1 MRVKILDGKNTI
13 GGTKILV
20 EINKQNFF
28 LDYGRNFKEWGKFFE
43 EFISPRQKT
52 GIFDLWR
59 LNLIPKFS
67 GIYREDLILKE
78 FKREINR
85 YPKLEI
91 SAVLLSHAHLDH
103 SGFISLLSKEIP
115 IVSDRITEMVLKAY
129 EETGQATF
137 YNELQFLKIKEE
149 KDGKLESVRNLH
161 KERTFLYPEEGE
173 IAINGIKIKI
183 FPVDHSVPGA
193 VAFGIET
200 ERGWIVYTGDI
211 RFHGKNKE
219 TSKKFVRWAKNVKP
233 YLLITEGTRA
243 GSTKEKIT
251 EDDVYNSSME
261 VIKKN
266 EGKLIIADFG
276 PRNIER
282 LLTFF
287 DITKDSKRK
296 FVVLVQDAYLMH
308 LLKDT
313 DENFRILNDEG
324 FLILD
329 EKRSDKLKWIKEM
342 KKLYSNKFI
351 KMEEIGKNPGDF
363 VLCFS
368 IYNLKNLLD
377 IDLKDGVY
385 IYSSSEAYTEE
396 QAIDMVR
403 LKNWLDFFN
412 ISIYGFDI
420 DESGVPVPLGKFH
433 ASGHAPFEDILWM
446 INEIQPENLMP
457 VHTERLDL
465 FYKNIRN
472 IKIVDEI

>member
-1 MRVKILDGKNTI
+1 MHVKVLDGKNTI
-13 GGTKILV
+13 GGTKILL
-20 EINKQNFF
+20 ETDKQNFF
-28 LDYGRNFKEWGKFFE
+28 LDFGRNFKKWEKYFE

-52 GIFDLWR
+52 GIFDLWK

-67 GIYREDLILKE
+67 GIYREDLILKK
-78 FKREINR
+78 FKSEVNK

-103 SGFISLLSKEIP
+103 SGLISLLSKKIP
-115 IVSDRITEMVLKAY
+115 IVSDRITEMILKAY
-129 EETGQATF
+129 EETGQTGF

-149 KDGKLESVRNLH
+149 KNGKLEGVRNLH
-161 KERTFLYPEEGE
+161 KERKFFYPKEGE
-173 IAINGIKIKI
+173 IVINSVKIKV
-183 FPVDHSVPGA
+183 FPVDHSIPGA

-200 ERGWIVYTGDI
+200 EKGWIVYTGDI

-219 TSKKFVRWAKNVKP
+219 ISKRFVQWAKNVKP

-243 GSTKEKIT
+243 GSSKEKIT
-251 EDDVYNSSME
+251 ENDVYNSSME
-261 VIKKN
+261 VIKGN
-266 EGKLIIADFG
+266 EGKLIIVDFG

-282 LLTFF
+282 LMTFF
-287 DITKDSKRK
+287 DIAKDSKRK

-313 DENFRILNDEG
+313 DGSFKILDDND

-329 EKRSDKLKWIKEM
+329 EKRSDKLKWIKEV
-342 KKLYSNKFI
+342 KKVYSTKFI
-351 KMEEIGKNPGDF
+351 RMEEIGKNPGDF

-377 IDLKDGVY
+377 IELKDGIY

-396 QAIDMVR
+396 QAIDMMR

-412 ISIYGFDI
+412 ISVYGFNI
-420 DESGVPVPLGKFH
+420 NESGIPIPLGKFH

-446 INEIQPENLMP
+446 INEIQPENLIP

-465 FYKNIRN
+465 FYKNIKN

>member
-1 MRVKILDGKNTI
+1 MHVKVLDGKNTI
-13 GGTKILV
+13 GGTKILL
-20 EINKQNFF
+20 ETNKQNFF
-28 LDYGRNFKEWGKFFE
+28 LDFGRNFKKWGKYFE

-52 GIFDLWR
+52 GIFDLWK

-67 GIYREDLILKE
+67 GIYREDLILKK
-78 FKREINR
+78 FKSEVNK

-91 SAVLLSHAHLDH
+91 SVVLLSHAHLDH
-103 SGFISLLSKEIP
+103 SGLISLLSKKIP
-115 IVSDRITEMVLKAY
+115 IVSDRITEMILKAY
-129 EETGQATF
+129 EETGQTSF

-149 KDGKLESVRNLH
+149 KNGKLEGVRNLH

-173 IAINGIKIKI
+173 IVINGVKIKV
-183 FPVDHSVPGA
+183 FPVDHSIPGA

-200 ERGWIVYTGDI
+200 ERGWIIYTGDI

-219 TSKKFVRWAKNVKP
+219 ISKRFVQWAKDVKP

-243 GSTKEKIT
+243 GNSKEKIT

-261 VIKKN
+261 VIKGN
-266 EGKLIIADFG
+266 EGKLIIVDFG

-282 LLTFF
+282 LITFF
-287 DITKDSKRK
+287 DIAKDSKRK

-313 DENFRILNDEG
+313 DESFKILDDND

-329 EKRSDKLKWIKEM
+329 EKRSDKSKWIKEV
-342 KKLYSNKFI
+342 KRVYSSKFI
-351 KMEEIGKNPGDF
+351 RMEEIGKNPGDF

-377 IDLKDGVY
+377 IELKDGIY

-412 ISIYGFDI
+412 ISVYGFNI
-420 DESGVPVPLGKFH
+420 NESGIPVPLGKFH

-446 INEIQPENLMP
+446 INEIQPENLIP

-465 FYKNIRN
+465 FYKNIKN

>member
-1 MRVKILDGKNTI
+1 MHVKVLDGKNTI
-13 GGTKILV
+13 GGTKILL
-20 EINKQNFF
+20 ETNKQNFF
-28 LDYGRNFKEWGKFFE
+28 LDFGRNFKKWEKYFE

-52 GIFDLWR
+52 GIFDLWK

-67 GIYREDLILKE
+67 GIYREDLILKK
-78 FKREINR
+78 FKSEVNK

-103 SGFISLLSKEIP
+103 SGLISLLSKKIP
-115 IVSDRITEMVLKAY
+115 IVSDRITEMILKAY
-129 EETGQATF
+129 EETGQTGF

-149 KDGKLESVRNLH
+149 KNGKLEGVRNLH
-161 KERTFLYPEEGE
+161 KERKFFYPKEGE
-173 IAINGIKIKI
+173 IVINSVKIKV
-183 FPVDHSVPGA
+183 FPVDHSIPGA

-200 ERGWIVYTGDI
+200 EKGWIVYTGDI
-211 RFHGKNKE
+211 RFHGKNE
-219 TSKKFVRWAKNVKP
+219 EISKRFVQWAKDVKP

-243 GSTKEKIT
+243 GSSKEKIT
-251 EDDVYNSSME
+251 ENDVYNSSME
-261 VIKKN
+261 VIKGN
-266 EGKLIIADFG
+266 EGKLIIVDFG

-282 LLTFF
+282 LMTFF
-287 DITKDSKRK
+287 DIAKDSKRK

-313 DENFRILNDEG
+313 DESFKILDDND

-329 EKRSDKLKWIKEM
+329 EKRSDKLKWIKEV
-342 KKLYSNKFI
+342 KGVYSSKFI
-351 KMEEIGKNPGDF
+351 RMEEIGKNPGDF

-377 IDLKDGVY
+377 IELKDGIY

-412 ISIYGFDI
+412 ISVYGFNI
-420 DESGVPVPLGKFH
+420 NESGIPIPLGKFH

-446 INEIQPENLMP
+446 INEIQPENLIP

-465 FYKNIRN
+465 FYKNIKN